1 LFPLRLAA
9 WVLASACA
17 WSGCGGGERA
27 LSPEEALEAFQIT
40 DGFRAELFAAEP
52 FVSDPVEM
60 AFDENG
66 GIYVAEMHDNPGDPP
81 PGQAPLSRIVYI
93 EDADDDGR
101 IDKQTVFADHL
112 LVAKGVLPWNGGLIV
127 TAAPDVLWLQDTDG
141 DHRADIRKVLYTGF
155 DTGANME
162 FRIGNPRLGV
172 DNWVYLTNF
181 GMPGEITSPDHPG
194 TEAVTVRG
202 GDFRFDPLR
211 GTAQAVPGGSQFGLA
226 LNEWGDI
233 FITENTTHLRH
244 AVMPPGYFSRNRFL
258 VAEATAQDISDHG
271 QPAARVF
278 AISKPQQWRVE
289 RTQARQERY
298 DQTRPG
304 RIEHLEGYFTAS
316 CGVTAYVGDNF
327 PGEYVGNIFVAD
339 GNGNLVHRDVIR
351 PDGATYT
358 ASREPQNAEF
368 LASTD
373 NWFRPV
379 NFSNA
384 PDGNLY
390 VIDYDRQ
397 YLEHPDF
404 IPESL
409 RKRLKMD
416 FVRGHDLGRIY
427 RIAPT
432 TPKHQRGLRP
442 KLGTASTEELVALL
456 EHPNGWHRETAHR
469 LLIERRDKA
478 ALTAIERLF
487 QQSANPVARIHALW
501 TLEGLDAL
509 GKEAVRQALRDQH
522 WAVRKHAIKLS
533 ERFLS
538 DLQREVLKAAGDG
551 HTHVRMQ
558 ALLTLGNLPP
568 SREVAGAMARA
579 AADDPEDRWIRLAI
593 LSASPDSVKS
603 IAEALL
609 REHPDFFTALSEG
622 KQVLFRELSR
632 NIGARRQPDEIGRW
646 VQSLTGNSK
655 LRADEWRRPALE
667 GLTDGLALRPGE
679 QLRIGAVEQPLL
691 QMLRHGS
698 PEVREQTAELTQ
710 YFILP
715 GLVAASL
722 KEAADASV
730 PTEQRVLAVRTLRG
744 GSFEQVSGVLGRILT
759 SPEARLL
766 QQAAAESLAGFDAPD
781 TPLILLRGWR
791 GYSAET
797 KRWIVEDLLRHR
809 QRIGPLL
816 EAIERGDIDPRAIDE
831 VSRIRMTQFPAPEI
845 AARAKALLKI
855 QQGDREAVVQAH
867 QDVLQLQGDR
877 ERGKQAFE
885 RECAKCH
892 LASGERGRIGPD
904 LSGVNNRN
912 MDTLL
917 ADILDP
923 SSAIQDRYTNY
934 ILETKDGRIYDGL
947 IVSES
952 SAAITM
958 RGESQDVTVL
968 RENIKDLR
976 SSTVSLMPEGLEGS
990 LSRQELADVISY
1002 LRSGL

>member
-1 LFPLRLAA
+1 
-9 WVLASACA
+9 
-17 WSGCGGGERA
+17 
-27 LSPEEALEAFQIT
+27 
-40 DGFRAELFAAEP
+40 
-52 FVSDPVEM
+52 
-60 AFDENG
+60 
-66 GIYVAEMHDNPGDPP
+66 
-81 PGQAPLSRIVYI
+81 
-93 EDADDDGR
+93 
-101 IDKQTVFADHL
+101 
-112 LVAKGVLPWNGGLIV
+112 
-127 TAAPDVLWLQDTDG
+127 
-141 DHRADIRKVLYTGF
+141 
-155 DTGANME
+155 
-162 FRIGNPRLGV
+162 
-172 DNWVYLTNF
+172 
-181 GMPGEITSPDHPG
+181 
-194 TEAVTVRG
+194 
-202 GDFRFDPLR
+202 
-211 GTAQAVPGGSQFGLA
+211 
-226 LNEWGDI
+226 
-233 FITENTTHLRH
+233 
-244 AVMPPGYFSRNRFL
+244 
-258 VAEATAQDISDHG
+258 
-271 QPAARVF
+271 
-278 AISKPQQWRVE
+278 
-289 RTQARQERY
+289 
-298 DQTRPG
+298 
-304 RIEHLEGYFTAS
+304 
-316 CGVTAYVGDNF
+316 
-327 PGEYVGNIFVAD
+327 
-339 GNGNLVHRDVIR
+339 
-351 PDGATYT
+351 
-358 ASREPQNAEF
+358 
-368 LASTD
+368 
-373 NWFRPV
+373 
-379 NFSNA
+379 
-384 PDGNLY
+384 
-390 VIDYDRQ
+390 
-397 YLEHPDF
+397 
-404 IPESL
+404 
-409 RKRLKMD
+409 
-416 FVRGHDLGRIY
+416 
-427 RIAPT
+427 
-432 TPKHQRGLRP
+432 
-442 KLGTASTEELVALL
+442 
-456 EHPNGWHRETAHR
+456 
-469 LLIERRDKA
+469 
-478 ALTAIERLF
+478 
-487 QQSANPVARIHALW
+487 
-501 TLEGLDAL
+501 
-509 GKEAVRQALRDQH
+509 
-522 WAVRKHAIKLS
+522 
-533 ERFLS
+533 
-538 DLQREVLKAAGDG
+538 
-551 HTHVRMQ
+551 
-558 ALLTLGNLPP
+558 
-568 SREVAGAMARA
+568 
-579 AADDPEDRWIRLAI
+579 
-593 LSASPDSVKS
+593 
-603 IAEALL
+603 
-609 REHPDFFTALSEG
+609 
-622 KQVLFRELSR
+622 
-632 NIGARRQPDEIGRW
+632 
-646 VQSLTGNSK
+646 
-655 LRADEWRRPALE
+655 
-667 GLTDGLALRPGE
+667 
-679 QLRIGAVEQPLL
+679 
-691 QMLRHGS
+691 MLRHGS